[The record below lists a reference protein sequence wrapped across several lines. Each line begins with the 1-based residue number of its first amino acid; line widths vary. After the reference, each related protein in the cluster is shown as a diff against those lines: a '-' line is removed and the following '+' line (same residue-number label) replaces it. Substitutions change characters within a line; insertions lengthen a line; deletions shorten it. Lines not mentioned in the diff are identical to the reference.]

1 MKEKPQWIARWRIPP
16 PITILQTKDS
26 KVAMWTRL
34 KRKTTTIT
42 AFTTHPKTT
51 RTKKKQVF
59 RAVKSANRRRRR
71 S

>member
-42 AFTTHPKTT
+42 AFTTHQKTT